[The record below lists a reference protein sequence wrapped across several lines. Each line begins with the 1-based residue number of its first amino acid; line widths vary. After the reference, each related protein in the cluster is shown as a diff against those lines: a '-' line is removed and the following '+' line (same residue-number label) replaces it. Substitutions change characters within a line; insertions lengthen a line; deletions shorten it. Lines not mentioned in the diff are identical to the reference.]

1 MLSEQTLPSV
11 LGYFAGM
18 LFNPNNVTAEAAP
31 ITVELELE
39 VGRMVAAMLG
49 FNPKRAWAHI
59 TSGGTVA
66 NLEALW
72 VARTVQFVPLMVQE
86 FCVQARGAVPYPARQ
101 WTMAPIQELATA
113 ELVALRPNEAILMWR
128 KLARFT

>member
-1 MLSEQTLPSV
+1 MTL
-11 LGYFAGM
+11 
-18 LFNPNNVTAEAAP
+18 TAEAAP

-72 VARTVQFVPLMVQE
+72 VARTVQFTPLMVQE
-86 FCVQARGAVPYPARQ
+86 FCRAHSLPLRIQHLQALRSRYDAAYARCRAACHCCGVLHGSRLRGCGCPEPRPAR
-101 WTMAPIQELATA
+101 
-113 ELVALRPNEAILMWR
+113 R
-128 KLARFT
+128 